1 MIRELI
7 EERLDP
13 AAPRRFLGSHGV
25 PADECEDDC
34 CPPPARARVPPAP
47 HRA

>member
-13 AAPRRFLGSHGV
+13 ALPKRSAGRFAASPDVCAGGCCLPGTAAPSPWDAG
-25 PADECEDDC
+25 
-34 CPPPARARVPPAP
+34 
-47 HRA
+47 